1 VLGPDIGLTLLNQKS
16 SNRLLRMPI
25 PTVTLFRIPLLQLLG
40 DGAER
45 PLHEAADALADVFKL
60 TTEERE
66 ALLPSGRYPVVRHRT
81 GWAGFALRK
90 SGLVDDSKRGVLRI
104 TEEGKK
110 FLATNPATLP
120 ESVLMQFPKYQAWRK
135 AVSQAATSPAV
146 VAHEAEDEETSPE
159 EAIANGYA
167 TLRANLAAELLERIM
182 AKPSGFFEKLVVDLL
197 LAMGYGGSRAEAG
210 TVTKASGD
218 GGIDGVINE
227 DRLGLDAVYVQAKR
241 WDGNVGVNEL
251 RNFVGA
257 LSAHKAHKGVFITTS
272 SFAKPAKDYISQ
284 VREKIVLI
292 DGARLAD
299 LMIEYGV
306 AVSTR
311 ETYVLKRADE
321 DYFAES

>member
-1 VLGPDIGLTLLNQKS
+1 
-16 SNRLLRMPI
+16 MPI
-25 PTVTLFRIPLLQLLG
+25 PPVTHFRVPLLQLLG
-40 DGAER
+40 DGVER
-45 PLHEAADALADVFKL
+45 PLHEAANALADFFKL
-60 TTEERE
+60 TEQERS
-66 ALLPSGRYPVVRHRT
+66 AVLPSGYPVVRHRK
-81 GWAGFALRK
+81 GWAGFHLRK
-90 SGLVDDSKRGVLRI
+90 AGLVDDSKRGILCI

-110 FLATNPATLP
+110 LLGTKPTSLA
-120 ESVLMQFPKYQAWRK
+120 ESVLIQFPKYQAWQK
-135 AVSQAATSPAV
+135 AVSKSATLPV
-146 VAHEAEDEETSPE
+146 TVAEVADEETSPE

>member
-1 VLGPDIGLTLLNQKS
+1 LQLTI
-16 SNRLLRMPI
+16 MPI
-25 PTVTLFRIPLLQLLG
+25 PPVTHFRVPLLQLLG
-40 DGAER
+40 DGVER
-45 PLHEAADALADVFKL
+45 PLAEAANALADVFKL
-60 TTEERE
+60 TEEERS
-66 ALLPSGRYPVVRHRT
+66 AVLPSGYPVVRHRT
-81 GWAGFALRK
+81 GWSGFHLRK
-90 SGLVDDSKRGVLRI
+90 AGLLDDSKRGILRI
-104 TEEGKK
+104 TDEGKK
-110 FLATNPATLP
+110 LLATQPANLS

-135 AVSQAATSPAV
+135 AVSNAAPLPIPAIV
-146 VAHEAEDEETSPE
+146 EADEETSPE

-241 WDGNVGVNEL
+241 WAKTVGVEEL
-251 RNFVGA
+251 RSFVGA

-272 SFAKPAKDYISQ
+272 GFAKSARDYISQ
-284 VREKIVLI
+284 VGQKIVLI
-292 DGARLAD
+292 DGARLAE
-299 LMIEYGV
+299 LMIDYGV
-306 AVSTR
+306 GVSTR

-321 DYFAES
+321 DYFAEG

>member
-1 VLGPDIGLTLLNQKS
+1 
-16 SNRLLRMPI
+16 MPI
-25 PTVTLFRIPLLQLLG
+25 PPVTHFRVPLLQLLG
-40 DGAER
+40 DGVER
-45 PLHEAADALADVFKL
+45 PLHEAANALADVFKL
-60 TTEERE
+60 TEKERS
-66 ALLPSGRYPVVRHRT
+66 AVLPSGYPVVRHRT
-81 GWAGFALRK
+81 GWSGFHLRK
-90 SGLVDDSKRGVLRI
+90 AGLVDDSKRGILRI

-110 FLATNPATLP
+110 LLATKPTSLS

-135 AVSQAATSPAV
+135 AVSNAAPSPIPAV
-146 VAHEAEDEETSPE
+146 VEADEETSPE

-241 WDGNVGVNEL
+241 WEGNVGVGPL
-251 RNFVGA
+251 REFVGS
-257 LSAHKAHKGVFITTS
+257 LSEHKAQKGVFITTS
-272 SFAKPAKDYISQ
+272 DFAAGARHYVSQ
-284 VREKIVLI
+284 VSHKIVLI
-292 DGARLAD
+292 NGQRLAE
-299 LMIEYGV
+299 LMIDYGV
-306 AVSTR
+306 GVSTR

-321 DYFAES
+321 DYFAEG

>member
-1 VLGPDIGLTLLNQKS
+1 MDSRFHDSTN
-16 SNRLLRMPI
+16 MPI
-25 PTVTLFRIPLLQLLG
+25 PPVSQFRIPLLHLLG
-40 DGAER
+40 DGKERSLAETGEEMANV
-45 PLHEAADALADVFKL
+45 LKL
-60 TTEERE
+60 THPEKV
-66 ALLPSGRYPVVRHRT
+66 AVLPKGYPVVRHRA
-81 GWAGFALRK
+81 GWAGFHLRK
-90 SGLVDDSKRGVLRI
+90 AGLVQDGLRNVLRI
-104 TEEGKK
+104 TDEGRRM
-110 FLATNPATLP
+110 LATNPTSLSD
-120 ESVLMQFPKYQAWRK
+120 SVLMQFPKYQAWRK
-135 AVSQAATSPAV
+135 TFSQAVDSPTADPV
-146 VAHEAEDEETSPE
+146 VEDEETSPE

-167 TLRANLAAELLERIM
+167 ILRANLAAELLERIM

>member
-1 VLGPDIGLTLLNQKS
+1 
-16 SNRLLRMPI
+16 MPI
-25 PTVTLFRIPLLQLLG
+25 PPVTHFRVPLLQLLG
-40 DGAER
+40 DGVER
-45 PLHEAADALADVFKL
+45 PLAEAANALADVFKL
-60 TTEERE
+60 TEEERS
-66 ALLPSGRYPVVRHRT
+66 AVLPSGYPVVRHRT
-81 GWAGFALRK
+81 GWSGFHLRK
-90 SGLVDDSKRGVLRI
+90 AGLVDDSKRGILRI

-110 FLATNPATLP
+110 LLATKPTSLS

-135 AVSQAATSPAV
+135 AVSNAAALPIPAAV
-146 VAHEAEDEETSPE
+146 EADEETSPE

-241 WDGNVGVNEL
+241 WEGNVGVGPL
-251 RNFVGA
+251 REFVGS

-272 SFAKPAKDYISQ
+272 DFAPGAREFINQ
-284 VREKIVLI
+284 VSHKIVLI
-292 DGARLAD
+292 NSQRLAE
-299 LMIEYGV
+299 LMIDYGV
-306 AVSTR
+306 GVSTR

-321 DYFAES
+321 DYFAEA

>member
-1 VLGPDIGLTLLNQKS
+1 
-16 SNRLLRMPI
+16 MPI
-25 PTVTLFRIPLLQLLG
+25 PPVTHFRVPLLQLLG
-40 DGAER
+40 DGVER
-45 PLHEAADALADVFKL
+45 PLAEAANALADVFKL
-60 TTEERE
+60 TDEERS
-66 ALLPSGRYPVVRHRT
+66 AVLPSGYPVVRHRT
-81 GWAGFALRK
+81 GWSGFHLRK
-90 SGLVDDSKRGVLRI
+90 AGLVDDSKRGILRI

-110 FLATNPATLP
+110 LLATKPTSLS

-135 AVSQAATSPAV
+135 AVSNAAPLPIPAV
-146 VAHEAEDEETSPE
+146 VEADEETSPE

-241 WDGNVGVNEL
+241 WEGNVGVGPL
-251 RNFVGA
+251 REFVGS

-272 SFAKPAKDYISQ
+272 DFAPGARELINQ
-284 VREKIVLI
+284 VSHKIVLI
-292 DGARLAD
+292 NGQRLAE
-299 LMIEYGV
+299 LMIDYGV
-306 AVSTR
+306 GVSTR

-321 DYFAES
+321 DYFAEG

>member
-1 VLGPDIGLTLLNQKS
+1 
-16 SNRLLRMPI
+16 MPI
-25 PTVTLFRIPLLQLLG
+25 PPVTHFRVPLLQLLG
-40 DGAER
+40 DGVER
-45 PLHEAADALADVFKL
+45 PLAEAANALADVFKL
-60 TTEERE
+60 TEEERS
-66 ALLPSGRYPVVRHRT
+66 AVLPSGYPVVRHRT
-81 GWAGFALRK
+81 GWSGFHLRK
-90 SGLVDDSKRGVLRI
+90 AGLVDDSKRGILRI

-110 FLATNPATLP
+110 LLATKPTSLS

-135 AVSQAATSPAV
+135 AVSNAAPLPIPAV
-146 VAHEAEDEETSPE
+146 VEADEETSPE

-241 WDGNVGVNEL
+241 WAKTVGVEEL
-251 RNFVGA
+251 RSFVGA

-272 SFAKPAKDYISQ
+272 GFAKSARDYISQ
-284 VREKIVLI
+284 VGQKIVLI
-292 DGARLAD
+292 DGARLAE
-299 LMIEYGV
+299 LMIDYGV
-306 AVSTR
+306 GVSTR
-311 ETYVLKRADE
+311 ESYVLKRADE

>member
-1 VLGPDIGLTLLNQKS
+1 MS
-16 SNRLLRMPI
+16 I
-25 PTVTLFRIPLLQLLG
+25 PPVTHFRVPLLQLLG

-45 PLHEAADALADVFKL
+45 PLAEAAHALADVFKL
-60 TTEERE
+60 TDEERS
-66 ALLPSGRYPVVRHRT
+66 AVLPSGYPVVRHRT
-81 GWAGFALRK
+81 GWAGFHLRK
-90 SGLVDDSKRGVLRI
+90 AGLVDDSKRGILRI

-110 FLATNPATLP
+110 LLATKTTSLS

-135 AVSQAATSPAV
+135 AVSNAAPLPIPAV
-146 VAHEAEDEETSPE
+146 VEADEETSPE

-241 WDGNVGVNEL
+241 WEGNVGVGPL
-251 RNFVGA
+251 REFVGS

-272 SFAKPAKDYISQ
+272 DFAPGAREFINQ
-284 VREKIVLI
+284 VSHKIVLI
-292 DGARLAD
+292 NGQRLAE
-299 LMIEYGV
+299 LMIDYGV
-306 AVSTR
+306 GVSTR

-321 DYFAES
+321 DYFAEG